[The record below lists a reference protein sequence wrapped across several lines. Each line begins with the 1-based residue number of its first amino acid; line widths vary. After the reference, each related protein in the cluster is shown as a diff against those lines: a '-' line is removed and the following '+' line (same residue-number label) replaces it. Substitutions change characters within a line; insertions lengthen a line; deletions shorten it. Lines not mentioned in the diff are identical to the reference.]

1 MKLPLLILLALA
13 MAATAYVLI
22 RGVIL
27 MASGKD
33 VTGQQSQQW
42 MRKRVLYQGIAIAII
57 MLILGVASGAG
68 H

>member
-33 VTGQQSQQW
+33 ITGQQSQQW
-42 MRKRVLYQGIAIAII
+42 MRKRVLYQAIAIAII